1 MVTSVSVFDI
11 EYDFNIDFEYD
22 FESIFWIKVV
32 EFVRKGDS

>member
-11 EYDFNIDFEYD
+11 EYDFDIDFEED
-22 FESIFWIKVV
+22 FKSIFGIKVV

>member
-11 EYDFNIDFEYD
+11 EIRFDIDFQLKL
-22 FESIFWIKVV
+22 ESIFGIKVV

>member
-11 EYDFNIDFEYD
+11 EYDFDIDFEWN
-22 FESIFWIKVV
+22 FESIFGIKVV